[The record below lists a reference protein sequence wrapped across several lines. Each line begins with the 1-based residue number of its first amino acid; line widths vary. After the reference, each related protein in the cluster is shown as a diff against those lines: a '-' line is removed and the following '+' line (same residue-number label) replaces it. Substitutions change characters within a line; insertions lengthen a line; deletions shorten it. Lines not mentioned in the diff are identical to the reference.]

1 LWCLAAIAAFAP
13 EGLALAQGFGPRPG
27 PGMGQQEK
35 KGGEKEGPAEAAP
48 DEQEGEPEL
57 PPLPAWP
64 GQETRKLQF
73 FQMRGY
79 FRFRWNMH
87 HNLNLGIT
95 GSGAPY
101 YTPVSEDPS
110 SSLSCAKRVSKPIP
124 GGGDRSLE
132 ADDCPAQTLGGADIR
147 LRIEPTINVSEKVRI
162 NAQLDLFDNLV
173 LGSTPRGFGGAQS
186 MSVPL
191 SAFNDSQ
198 AAPIAGQNT
207 TTPAILVK
215 RAWADV
221 DTPFGLLRFGRMP
234 VNWGLGI
241 MHNDGSC
248 PQCDWGDSND
258 RIMFAANLAN
268 HTLGMG
274 YDFAGSGPNSL
285 TVKDGSTA
293 FGGQAIDLEKL
304 DDVHQFF
311 WLAGKIDPED
321 VIKDR
326 VDRGELV
333 LNYGIYLL
341 YRKQQFDYATGR
353 GLTSPISGTSTTGSY
368 ASGFLERHAWFV
380 IPDLWFKLQWKKL
393 YLEFEATLVGGK
405 LENVANEDKL
415 DPVQVLQFGWVL
427 RSQYKFLRDSLK
439 IGLEI
444 GMASGDQAE
453 QSDGQV
459 NRRRL
464 NPLTYDRD
472 GWLREFRF
480 NYDYQ
485 VDLILFR
492 EILGGVSNAVYFK
505 PSVQYNII
513 DSFGARL
520 DMIYSMT
527 HEPVGWPGNS
537 RNLGV
542 ELDLDIFY
550 RNIDEG
556 FYASLMYGVLFPLDA
571 LDHPANIFGTT
582 GTYDA
587 GIAHTL
593 QGRLIVR
600 F

>member
-1 LWCLAAIAAFAP
+1 
-13 EGLALAQGFGPRPG
+13 
-27 PGMGQQEK
+27 
-35 KGGEKEGPAEAAP
+35 
-48 DEQEGEPEL
+48 
-57 PPLPAWP
+57 
-64 GQETRKLQF
+64 
-73 FQMRGY
+73 MRGY

-95 GSGAPY
+95 GSSAPF
-101 YTPVSEDPS
+101 YTPVSEDPAS
-110 SSLSCAKRVSKPIP
+110 ALSCAKRRLKAIP
-124 GGGDRSLE
+124 GGGNRDIDE
-132 ADDCPAQTLGGADIR
+132 EDCPAQTLGGADIR
-147 LRIEPTINVSEKVRI
+147 LRVEPTINVSEKVRI
-162 NAQLDLFDNLV
+162 HAQLDLFDNLV
-173 LGSTPRGFGGAQS
+173 LGSTPRGFGGTQS
-186 MSVPL
+186 SSVPL
-191 SAFNDSQ
+191 AAFNDTQ

-241 MHNDGSC
+241 LHNDGSC

-311 WLAGKIDPED
+311 WLAGKIDSED

-333 LNYGIYLL
+333 LNYGLYLL
-341 YRKQQFDYATGR
+341 YRKQQFDYALGRDLNSPVSGSGSYATGK
-353 GLTSPISGTSTTGSY
+353 SY

-380 IPDLWFKLQWKKL
+380 IPDLWFKLHWKKL
-393 YLEFEATLVGGK
+393 YIEFEATLVGGRIA
-405 LENVANEDKL
+405 NVANEDKT
-415 DPVQVLQFGWVL
+415 DEVSILQFGWVL

-439 IGLEI
+439 VGLEI

-464 NPLTYDRD
+464 NPILFDRD

-480 NYDYQ
+480 NQDYQ

-492 EILGGVSNAVYFK
+492 EILGGVSNAIYFK
-505 PSVQYNII
+505 PSVQYNVI

-571 LDHPANIFGTT
+571 LDRPAAIYG
-582 GTYDA
+582 GAAHDA

>member
-1 LWCLAAIAAFAP
+1 MRRRSLWCLAALAAFAP
-13 EGLALAQGFGPRPG
+13 EGLALAQGFGPRPS
-27 PGMGQQEK
+27 PGAGQEK
-35 KGGEKEGPAEAAP
+35 KDADKEGPAEAAP
-48 DEQEGEPEL
+48 EEQEGEPEL

-87 HNLNLGIT
+87 HNMDLGIT
-95 GSGAPY
+95 GSGSPY
-101 YTPVSEDPS
+101 YSPISEDPAS
-110 SSLSCAKRVSKPIP
+110 TLKCEDRRKAGKDL
-124 GGGDRSLE
+124 GDDPCRAS
-132 ADDCPAQTLGGADIR
+132 TLGGADIR

-162 NAQLDLFDNLV
+162 HAQLDLFDNLV
-173 LGSTPRGFGGAQS
+173 LGSTPRTQS
-186 MSVPL
+186 ASVPL
-191 SAFNDSQ
+191 AAFSDTQ

-241 MHNDGSC
+241 LHNDGSC
-248 PQCDWGDSND
+248 PNCDWGDSND

-285 TVKDGSTA
+285 SVKEGSSYY
-293 FGGQAIDLEKL
+293 GGQAIDLEKL

-311 WLAGKIDPED
+311 WLAGRIDSED

-326 VDRGELV
+326 ADRGELV
-333 LNYGIYLL
+333 LNYGLYLL
-341 YRKQQFDYATGR
+341 YRKQQFDYATGP
-353 GLTSPISGTSTTGSY
+353 GLGSTVGGSTGY
-368 ASGFLERHAWFV
+368 ASGFLERHAWLL
-380 IPDLWFKLQWKKL
+380 IPDLWFKLVWKKL
-393 YLEFEATLVGGK
+393 YIELEATLVGGR
-405 LENVANEDKL
+405 LENVSNENKA
-415 DPVQVLQFGWVL
+415 DPVDVLQLGWVL

-439 IGLEI
+439 IGLEL
-444 GMASGDQAE
+444 GMATGDQSE
-453 QSDGQV
+453 PSDGQV
-459 NRRRL
+459 NRRRM
-464 NPLTYDRD
+464 NPVLYDRD
-472 GWLREFRF
+472 GSMTEFRF

-492 EILGGVSNAVYFK
+492 EILGSVSNAFYMK

-527 HEPVGWPGNS
+527 HQPVGWPGNS

-550 RNIDEG
+550 RNIEEG
-556 FYASLMYGVLFPLDA
+556 FFASLAYGVFFPLDA
-571 LDHPANIFGTT
+571 LKHPASIYPSTSRFE
-582 GTYDA
+582 DLS
-587 GIAHTL
+587 IAHTL
-593 QGRLIVR
+593 QGRLIVK